1 MFNFKSFILG
11 QKNLLCVDSDICRSV
26 CEAENGVLKYA
37 ANFPSDEVYLHR
49 TIQYSTVR
57 PSLLAKYN
65 ISDMEKY
72 NIEEDRKRLAEDILK
87 MLEQGSLNDV
97 KIKLSDG

>member
-1 MFNFKSFILG
+1 M
-11 QKNLLCVDSDICRSV
+11 LCVDSDICRSV